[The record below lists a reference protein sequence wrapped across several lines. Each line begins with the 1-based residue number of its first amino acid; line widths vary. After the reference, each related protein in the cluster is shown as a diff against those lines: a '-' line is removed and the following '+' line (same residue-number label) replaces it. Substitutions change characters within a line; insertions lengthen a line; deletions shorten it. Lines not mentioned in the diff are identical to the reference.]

1 MKTHRIILS
10 ITLAL
15 GGLLAVASAGMA
27 QDQKAGQDA
36 KKGRQ
41 NVEQRLNTMAEEL
54 KLTAEQKTKVKALL
68 EDQAKKMEAMRGEM
82 QNLSQEERRA
92 KMQTNREEMNKKMKE
107 ILTADQYTKYEAQR
121 AEMRKKGGEGK
132 KQQGEG
138 KKKAN

>member
-1 MKTHRIILS
+1 MKTYRIILS
-10 ITLAL
+10 IALAL
-15 GGLLAVASAGMA
+15 GGLLALSSASNA
-27 QDQKAGQDA
+27 QDQKAGQEG

-41 NVEQRLNTMAEEL
+41 NIEQRLNTMAEEL

-107 ILTADQYTKYEAQR
+107 ILTAEQFTKYEAQR
-121 AEMRKKGGEGK
+121 AEMRKKGEGK
-132 KQQGEG
+132 GQGEG

>member
-1 MKTHRIILS
+1 MKTYRIILS
-10 ITLAL
+10 IALAL
-15 GGLLAVASAGMA
+15 GGLLALSSASNA
-27 QDQKAGQDA
+27 QDQKAGQEG

-41 NVEQRLNTMAEEL
+41 NIEQRLNTMAEEL

-107 ILTADQYTKYEAQR
+107 ILTAEQFTKYEAQR
-121 AEMRKKGGEGK
+121 AEMRKKGEGK

-138 KKKAN
+138 KKKE

>member
-1 MKTHRIILS
+1 MKTHSIILS

-27 QDQKAGQDA
+27 QDQKAGQEG
-36 KKGRQ
+36 KKGGRQ
-41 NVEQRLNTMAEEL
+41 NIEQRLNTMAEEL

-92 KMQTNREEMNKKMKE
+92 KMQTSREEMNKKMKE
-107 ILTADQYTKYEAQR
+107 ILTAEQYTKWEKQR
-121 AEMRKKGGEGK
+121 TEMRKQGEGK

-138 KKKAN
+138 KKKE

>member
-27 QDQKAGQDA
+27 QDQKAGQEG

-121 AEMRKKGGEGK
+121 AEMRKKGEGK
-132 KQQGEG
+132 KQEGEG
-138 KKKAN
+138 KKKTN

>member
-1 MKTHRIILS
+1 MKTNRIILS

-27 QDQKAGQDA
+27 QDQKAGEGR
-36 KKGRQ
+36 KNGRQ
-41 NVEQRLNTMAEEL
+41 NVETRLNTMAEEL

-68 EDQAKKMEAMRGEM
+68 EDQAKKAEAMRGEL

-92 KMQTNREEMNKKMKE
+92 KMQTSREEMNKKMKE
-107 ILTADQYTKYEAQR
+107 ILTAEQYTKYEAQR

-132 KQQGEG
+132 KQNGEG

>member
-27 QDQKAGQDA
+27 QDQKAGQEG

-54 KLTAEQKTKVKALL
+54 KLTAEQKSKVKALL

-121 AEMRKKGGEGK
+121 AEMRKKGEGK
-132 KQQGEG
+132 GEG
-138 KKKAN
+138 KKKTN